1 LIQSSISEE
10 ALKALA
16 EFKGY
21 AAGTLLVLDL
31 IGTFVFALSGAVAG
45 VKERLDLFGVL
56 VLSFAAASAGGIT
69 RDLLIGAVPPA
80 AISDWRYLGVSLLAG
95 LVIFFWFPRSE
106 RLYKPGNL
114 VLIFDGAGLAFFA
127 VAGTQKALAYNLN
140 PMMSALLG
148 MLTGIGG
155 GMLRDVLV
163 AQVPTVL
170 RSELYAVAALVG
182 ASVVVVG
189 QVLNFP
195 PTAMAIA
202 GAGLCFGIRFIAIRR
217 GWRLPV
223 ANLPQRFEAGAG
235 VADDHQD
242 KVGKL

>member
-1 LIQSSISEE
+1 MIQLPGSEE

-16 EFKGY
+16 EFKAY

-31 IGTFVFALSGAVAG
+31 IGTFVFALSGAAAG

-56 VLSFAAASAGGIT
+56 VLSFAAASAGGIM

-106 RLYKPGNL
+106 RLQKLRNL
-114 VLIFDGAGLAFFA
+114 VLIFDGAGLAVFA
-127 VAGTQKALAYNLN
+127 VAGTQKALGYGLN
-140 PMMSALLG
+140 PVMSALLG

-155 GMLRDVLV
+155 GMLRDALL

-170 RSELYAVAALVG
+170 RSELYAVAALAG

-189 QVLNFP
+189 HVLNLP

-202 GAGLCFGIRFIAIRR
+202 GAVLCFGIRLIAIRR

-223 ANLPQRFEAGAG
+223 AELPKRFEAGAG
-235 VADDHQD
+235 VADDQQD
-242 KVGKL
+242 EVGKL